1 MNESVHELVSDVAR
15 KLLRDSV
22 ISFRGRPIGTL
33 AAHDPRFAGAIN
45 YQECFVRDFVPAAMV
60 FLADQAP
67 EIVTNFLDALAGLS
81 ADGGSMA
88 GHDLHPGVMPASFEV
103 KTDDEGEERLVVDF
117 GNRAIGRVAPV
128 DSMMWWAI
136 LLWAHQCATGDEEFA
151 RRPANQ
157 TRLELMLDLCLKGSF
172 EVFPTLL
179 VPDGCCMID
188 RRMGIY
194 GHPLEIQALF
204 YGLLVA
210 TRSLLRPNDD
220 NRSLLD
226 RAQARERTLRA
237 YVREHYWVD
246 ATRLNEIHRFRAEEF
261 GAMSLNAL
269 NIHPDAIPRWVTEWL
284 PDGAG
289 YFVGN
294 LGPERMDFRFFALGN
309 LLAVL
314 FGLATKAQTR
324 ALLDLYQQ
332 RWEDLVGSVPA
343 AICFPAV
350 EGEQW
355 HCLTGSDP
363 KNRPWSYHNG
373 GHWPVLLWPLV
384 AAALRADRRELA
396 ERACQQAWAR
406 CPDDR
411 WPEYYDGR
419 RGRLVGRFA
428 NLEQVWTAAG
438 LLMARNLLD
447 RPQLISWFPD
457 GSTSL
462 DCAHR

>member
-1 MNESVHELVSDVAR
+1 MNDTAREAHLEAAR
-15 KLLRDSV
+15 KLVQDSV

-33 AAHDPRFAGAIN
+33 AAHGPRFAGAIN
-45 YQECFVRDFVPAAMV
+45 YLECFVRDFVPSALV
-60 FLADQAP
+60 FLADRNP
-67 EIVTNFLDALAGLS
+67 EIVSNFLDAMASLS
-81 ADGGSMA
+81 SDGDSIE

-103 KTDDEGEERLVVDF
+103 RKDGNGERLVADF

-128 DSMMWWAI
+128 DSMMWWI
-136 LLWAHQCATGDEEFA
+136 TLLFVHRCATGNQEFA
-151 RRPANQ
+151 EKTENQ
-157 TRLELMLDLCLKGSF
+157 RRLELILDLCLKDSF

-204 YGLLVA
+204 YGLLLA
-210 TRSLLRPNDD
+210 TRSLLVQTDD
-220 NRSLLD
+220 NRTLLE
-226 RAQARERTLRA
+226 RANARERALRD

-246 ATRLNEIHRFRAEEF
+246 AERLGEIHRFRTEEF
-261 GAMSLNAL
+261 GAKSLNVL

-284 PDGAG
+284 PDDAG

-294 LGPERMDFRFFALGN
+294 LGPGRMDFRFFSLGN
-309 LLAVL
+309 LLAVV
-314 FGLATKAQTR
+314 FGLATEAHAR
-324 ALLDLYQQ
+324 ALLDLYEQ
-332 RWEDLVGSVPA
+332 RWDDLVGSVPA

-355 HCLTGSDP
+355 RCLTGSDP

-373 GHWPVLLWPLV
+373 GNWPVLLWPLV
-384 AAALRADRRELA
+384 AAALRANRRDLA
-396 ERACQQAWAR
+396 VKAYESAWMR
-406 CPDDR
+406 CPADR

-438 LLMARNLLD
+438 LLVAHQLLD
-447 RPQLISWFPD
+447 HPRLTGWFPGGD
-457 GSTSL
+457 TSL
-462 DCAHR
+462 D